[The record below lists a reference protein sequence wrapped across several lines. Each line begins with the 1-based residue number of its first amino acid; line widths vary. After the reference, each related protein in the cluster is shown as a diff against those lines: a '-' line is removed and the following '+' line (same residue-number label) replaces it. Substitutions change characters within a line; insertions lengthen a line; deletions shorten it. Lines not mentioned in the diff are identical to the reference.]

1 MGETGRSGVDR
12 AESERWRFS
21 HFLLLVSGLSFLIWA
36 QDVKAGTIGDPTASG
51 KPNTLSQL
59 NLEYDSIERKMD
71 SGDSGFGGK
80 TTSERVLLQGIYGLT
95 PFVDLYLRVG
105 VADLETASRNFQGKS
120 GFAFGGGGR
129 WTLFQRGDLNI
140 GLGIQALEFFSN
152 DSGATAP
159 KVTWTEIESYLG
171 GSLRGMERFTPYFG
185 VSFSKAQGDFD
196 NGPTIRSSNF
206 IGIFIGAEFQIY
218 GNYYFLSE
226 ARLIDENSLTLQLNY
241 HL

>member
-140 GLGIQALEFFSN
+140 GLGIQVLEFFSN
-152 DSGATAP
+152 DSCGEWSVSPPILGFPSRRRRGISTMDRPSGLPTSLVSSSAP
-159 KVTWTEIESYLG
+159 SFKSMEIITS
-171 GSLRGMERFTPYFG
+171 
-185 VSFSKAQGDFD
+185 
-196 NGPTIRSSNF
+196 
-206 IGIFIGAEFQIY
+206 
-218 GNYYFLSE
+218 
-226 ARLIDENSLTLQLNY
+226 
-241 HL
+241 